1 MAVFDAFVVGLGNPG
16 KEYARSRHNV
26 GEEAVVEIARR
37 YGEVLKASRDSA
49 LTADISIRSG
59 GGSKRILLAFPTTY
73 MNESGQAVSKLM
85 RRHGIRDIATLGS
98 NFIVLQDELDLAPGT
113 VRVKFGGGLGG
124 HNGLRSITSHVGTQ
138 DYTRVRIGVGKPLSK
153 EQGANH
159 VLSKVPAAERKIL
172 DVAVQVAADA
182 VESIIAVGID
192 ATMNKFN
199 SL

>member
-1 MAVFDAFVVGLGNPG
+1 VFDAFVVGLGNPG

-49 LTADISIRSG
+49 LTADITIRSG
-59 GGSKRILLAFPTTY
+59 GGAKRILLAFPTTY

>member
-1 MAVFDAFVVGLGNPG
+1 MFDAFVVGLGNPG
-16 KEYARSRHNV
+16 REYAHSRHNV
-26 GEEAVVEIARR
+26 GEEAVVEVARR
-37 YGEVLKASRDSA
+37 HGETLKASRDSA
-49 LTADISIRSG
+49 LVADLTIRSSG
-59 GGSKRILLAFPTTY
+59 ASRRVLLAFPTTF

-85 RRHGIRDIATLGS
+85 RRHGIREISTLGA
-98 NFIVLQDELDLAPGT
+98 NFIVVQDELDLPPGT

-138 DYTRVRIGVGKPLSK
+138 DYTRVRIGVGKPPSK

-159 VLSKVPAAERKIL
+159 VLSRVPAAERKVL

-182 VESIIAVGID
+182 IESIITYGVD
-192 ATMNKFN
+192 VTMNKFN

>member
-1 MAVFDAFVVGLGNPG
+1 MLDALVVGLGNPG

-26 GEEAVVEIARR
+26 GEETVVELARR
-37 YGEVLKASRDSA
+37 HGTMLKASRDSA
-49 LTADISIRSG
+49 LTADITIRSAD
-59 GGSKRILLAFPTTY
+59 SSRRVLLAFPTTY
-73 MNESGQAVSKLM
+73 MNESGQAVAKLM
-85 RRHGIRDIATLGS
+85 RRHGLRDIAGLKP
-98 NFIVLQDELDLAPGT
+98 NFIVVQDELDLPPGT

-138 DYTRVRIGVGKPLSK
+138 DYTRIRIGVGKPPSK

-159 VLSKVPAAERKIL
+159 VLSRVPSAERDLL
-172 DVAVQVAADA
+172 DVAVRVAADA
-182 VESIIAVGID
+182 VESVIIAGID

>member
-1 MAVFDAFVVGLGNPG
+1 MFDAFVVGLGNPG

-138 DYTRVRIGVGKPLSK
+138 DYTRVRIGVGKPPSK

>member
-1 MAVFDAFVVGLGNPG
+1 MFDAFVVGLGNPG

-49 LTADISIRSG
+49 LTADITIGSG

-85 RRHGIRDIATLGS
+85 RRHGIRDIATLGP
-98 NFIVLQDELDLAPGT
+98 NFIVLQDELDLSPGI

-138 DYTRVRIGVGKPLSK
+138 DYTRVRIGVGKPPSK

-182 VESIIAVGID
+182 VESIVAVGID

>member
-1 MAVFDAFVVGLGNPG
+1 MFDAFVVGLGNPG
-16 KEYARSRHNV
+16 NQYARSRHNV
-26 GEEAVVEIARR
+26 GEEAVVEFARR
-37 YGEVLKASRDSA
+37 HGESLTASRDSA
-49 LTADISIRSG
+49 LTADFTMRTG
-59 GGSKRILLAFPTTY
+59 GASHRILVAFPTTY

-85 RRHGIRDIATLGS
+85 RRHGIRDISSLGAG
-98 NFIVLQDELDLAPGT
+98 FIVVQDELDLPPGT

-138 DYTRVRIGVGKPLSK
+138 DYTRVRIGVGKPPSK

-159 VLSKVPAAERKIL
+159 VLSKVPAAERKVL

-182 VESIIAVGID
+182 IESIILVGVD
-192 ATMNKFN
+192 VTMNKFN